1 MNPNNLSPDRE
12 FSIVLSRE
20 AVAKE
25 RRTSKRYRC
34 SSIALAR
41 LHLVGA
47 GTNVEAWACNLSE
60 EGVGLNL
67 PYPLEVGATL
77 AIRMR
82 GCQPVPAVVM
92 PARVVHAT
100 KQADGTW
107 RIGCEFVRPLE
118 PDTLDALL

>member
-1 MNPNNLSPDRE
+1 MKHNEISPDRE
-12 FSIVLSRE
+12 YSFVVKKP
-20 AVAKE
+20 AAKE
-25 RRTSKRYRC
+25 ERRSAKRYRC

-41 LHLVGA
+41 LHLVGS

-67 PYPLEVGATL
+67 PYPLEVGTTL

-100 KQADGTW
+100 KQQDGTW
-107 RIGCEFVRPLE
+107 RIGCEFVRPLDPE
-118 PDTLDALL
+118 TLDALL

>member
-1 MNPNNLSPDRE
+1 MNSDKVSPPTE
-12 FSIVLSRE
+12 FSIVLSKPPHT
-20 AVAKE
+20 KE
-25 RRTSKRYRC
+25 RRGAKRYRC

-41 LHLVGA
+41 LHLVGS

-67 PYPLEVGATL
+67 PYPLEVGVTL

-92 PARVVHAT
+92 PAKVVHAT

-107 RIGCEFVRPLE
+107 RIGCEFVRPLDPE
-118 PDTLDALL
+118 TLDALL